1 MQNLIAVQIILVGV
15 WICQQQMLSQSQII
29 AYVKNV
35 QRKLMTRKL
44 EELFDLPENE
54 GLTEE
59 VVPDNIPKPTPE
71 NNPIMQN
78 TLSELDKVQA
88 ALPQVRGLEASDTEM
103 DELANKATKGFDDM
117 MDLGMNVDSRWA
129 SDIFGVASQMLGHAI
144 TAKTAKLNKKLKMV
158 DLQLKKA
165 NLDQKAGTN
174 KDTTVDGTGV
184 VLDRNALLDRL
195 LSKNKDEK

>member
-1 MQNLIAVQIILVGV
+1 
-15 WICQQQMLSQSQII
+15 
-29 AYVKNV
+29 
-35 QRKLMTRKL
+35 MTKKL
-44 EELFDLPENE
+44 EELFDLPTDE

-59 VVPDNIPKPTPE
+59 VVPDNVPEPTPE
-71 NNPIMQN
+71 NNSIMQN

-103 DELANKATKGFDDM
+103 DDLADKATKGFDDM

-129 SDIFGVASQMLGHAI
+129 SDIFGVASTMLGHAI

-165 NLDQKAGTN
+165 NLDQKASVN
-174 KDTTVDGTGV
+174 KEETVNGTGV

-195 LSKNKDEK
+195 LNKDKETK

>member
-1 MQNLIAVQIILVGV
+1 
-15 WICQQQMLSQSQII
+15 
-29 AYVKNV
+29 
-35 QRKLMTRKL
+35 MTKKL
-44 EELFDLPENE
+44 EELFELPTDV

-59 VVPDNIPKPTPE
+59 VLPDNVPEATPE

-88 ALPQVRGLEASDTEM
+88 ALPLVRGLEASDTEM
-103 DELANKATKGFDDM
+103 DDLADKATKGFDDM

-129 SDIFGVASQMLGHAI
+129 SDIFGVASTMLGHAI

-165 NLDQKAGTN
+165 NLDQKASVNQDETL
-174 KDTTVDGTGV
+174 DGTGV
-184 VLDRNALLDRL
+184 ILDRNALLDRL
-195 LSKNKDEK
+195 LNKDKEEK

>member
-1 MQNLIAVQIILVGV
+1 
-15 WICQQQMLSQSQII
+15 
-29 AYVKNV
+29 
-35 QRKLMTRKL
+35 MTRKL
-44 EELFDLPENE
+44 EELFELPTDTVED
-54 GLTEE
+54 GLPDE
-59 VVPDNIPKPTPE
+59 VTPDNVPEAKPE
-71 NNPIMQN
+71 NNAVMQN

-88 ALPQVRGLEASDTEM
+88 ALPLVRGLEASDTEM
-103 DELANKATKGFDDM
+103 DDLAGKAVKGYEDM

-165 NLDQKAGTN
+165 NLDQKVIANTE
-174 KDTTVDGTGV
+174 DIATGTGV

-195 LSKNKDEK
+195 LNKDKEEK

>member
-1 MQNLIAVQIILVGV
+1 
-15 WICQQQMLSQSQII
+15 
-29 AYVKNV
+29 
-35 QRKLMTRKL
+35 MTRKL
-44 EELFDLPENE
+44 EELFELPTDTVED
-54 GLTEE
+54 GLPDE
-59 VVPDNIPKPTPE
+59 VTPDNVPEAKPE
-71 NNPIMQN
+71 NNPVMQN

-88 ALPQVRGLEASDTEM
+88 ALPLVRGLEASDTEM
-103 DELANKATKGFDDM
+103 DDLAGKAVKGYEDM

-165 NLDQKAGTN
+165 NLDQKVAIVN
-174 KDTTVDGTGV
+174 DETVNGTGV

-195 LSKNKDEK
+195 LNNNKEEKNSN

>member
-1 MQNLIAVQIILVGV
+1 
-15 WICQQQMLSQSQII
+15 
-29 AYVKNV
+29 
-35 QRKLMTRKL
+35 
-44 EELFDLPENE
+44 
-54 GLTEE
+54 
-59 VVPDNIPKPTPE
+59 
-71 NNPIMQN
+71 MQN

-103 DELANKATKGFDDM
+103 DDLAGKAVKGYEDM

-165 NLDQKAGTN
+165 NLDQKAKAN
-174 KDTTVDGTGV
+174 SEETVDGTGV

-195 LSKNKDEK
+195 LNDNKEQKNSN

>member
-1 MQNLIAVQIILVGV
+1 M
-15 WICQQQMLSQSQII
+15 
-29 AYVKNV
+29 
-35 QRKLMTRKL
+35 
-44 EELFDLPENE
+44 FDLPTDE

-59 VVPDNIPKPTPE
+59 VVPDNVPEPTPE

-103 DELANKATKGFDDM
+103 DDLADKATKGFDDM

-129 SDIFGVASQMLGHAI
+129 SDIFGVASTMLGHAI

-165 NLDQKAGTN
+165 NLDQKASVN
-174 KDTTVDGTGV
+174 KEETVDGTGV

-195 LSKNKDEK
+195 LNKDKEEK

>member
-1 MQNLIAVQIILVGV
+1 
-15 WICQQQMLSQSQII
+15 
-29 AYVKNV
+29 
-35 QRKLMTRKL
+35 MTKKL
-44 EELFDLPENE
+44 EELFELPTED
-54 GLTEE
+54 GLPDE
-59 VVPDNIPKPTPE
+59 VTPDNVPEAKPE

-103 DELANKATKGFDDM
+103 DNLADKATKGFDDL

-129 SDIFGVASQMLGHAI
+129 SDIFGVASTMLGHAI

-165 NLDQKAGTN
+165 NLDQKVIANTE
-174 KDTTVDGTGV
+174 DIATGTGV

-195 LSKNKDEK
+195 LNKDKEEK

>member
-1 MQNLIAVQIILVGV
+1 
-15 WICQQQMLSQSQII
+15 
-29 AYVKNV
+29 
-35 QRKLMTRKL
+35 MTKKL
-44 EELFDLPENE
+44 EELFELPTED
-54 GLTEE
+54 GLSDE
-59 VVPDNIPKPTPE
+59 VTPDNVPEAKPE

-103 DELANKATKGFDDM
+103 DDLADKATKGFDDM

-129 SDIFGVASQMLGHAI
+129 SDIFGVASTMLGHAI

-165 NLDQKAGTN
+165 NLDQKVIANTE
-174 KDTTVDGTGV
+174 DIATGTGV

-195 LSKNKDEK
+195 LNKDKEEK

>member
-1 MQNLIAVQIILVGV
+1 
-15 WICQQQMLSQSQII
+15 
-29 AYVKNV
+29 
-35 QRKLMTRKL
+35 MTKKL
-44 EELFDLPENE
+44 EELFDLPTDE

-59 VVPDNIPKPTPE
+59 VTPDNVPEAVPE
-71 NNPIMQN
+71 NNEIMQN

-88 ALPQVRGLEASDTEM
+88 ALPQVRGLEASDNEM
-103 DELANKATKGFDDM
+103 DELAEKATKGFDDL

-129 SDIFGVASQMLGHAI
+129 SDIFGVASTMLGHAI

-165 NLDQKAGTN
+165 NLDQKANTN
-174 KDTTVDGTGV
+174 KEETVDGTGV

-195 LSKNKDEK
+195 LSKDKETK

>member
-1 MQNLIAVQIILVGV
+1 
-15 WICQQQMLSQSQII
+15 
-29 AYVKNV
+29 
-35 QRKLMTRKL
+35 MTKKL
-44 EELFDLPENE
+44 EELFDLPSDE
-54 GLTEE
+54 GLSEE
-59 VVPDNIPKPTPE
+59 VVPDNVPEPTPE

-103 DELANKATKGFDDM
+103 DDLADKATKGFDEM

-129 SDIFGVASQMLGHAI
+129 SDIFGVASTMLGHAI

-165 NLDQKAGTN
+165 NLDQKASVN
-174 KDTTVDGTGV
+174 KEETVDGTGV

-195 LSKNKDEK
+195 LNKDKEEK

>member
-1 MQNLIAVQIILVGV
+1 
-15 WICQQQMLSQSQII
+15 
-29 AYVKNV
+29 
-35 QRKLMTRKL
+35 MTKKL
-44 EELFDLPENE
+44 EELFELPTNTVED
-54 GLTEE
+54 GLPDE
-59 VVPDNIPKPTPE
+59 VTPDNVPEAKPE

-103 DELANKATKGFDDM
+103 DDLADKATKGFDDL

-129 SDIFGVASQMLGHAI
+129 SDIFGVASTMLGHAI

-165 NLDQKAGTN
+165 NLDQKVIANTE
-174 KDTTVDGTGV
+174 DIATGTGV

-195 LSKNKDEK
+195 LNKDKEEK

>member
-1 MQNLIAVQIILVGV
+1 
-15 WICQQQMLSQSQII
+15 
-29 AYVKNV
+29 
-35 QRKLMTRKL
+35 MTKKL
-44 EELFDLPENE
+44 EELFELPTNTVED
-54 GLTEE
+54 GLPDE
-59 VVPDNIPKPTPE
+59 VTPDNVPEAKPE
-71 NNPIMQN
+71 NNIVMQN

-103 DELANKATKGFDDM
+103 DDLADKATKGFDDL

-129 SDIFGVASQMLGHAI
+129 SDIFGVASTMLGHAI

-165 NLDQKAGTN
+165 NLDQKVIANTE
-174 KDTTVDGTGV
+174 DIATGTGV

-195 LSKNKDEK
+195 LNKDKEEK

>member
-1 MQNLIAVQIILVGV
+1 
-15 WICQQQMLSQSQII
+15 
-29 AYVKNV
+29 
-35 QRKLMTRKL
+35 MTKKL
-44 EELFDLPENE
+44 EELFDLPTDE

-59 VVPDNIPKPTPE
+59 VVPDNVPEPPPE

-103 DELANKATKGFDDM
+103 DDLADKATKGFDDM

-129 SDIFGVASQMLGHAI
+129 SDIFGVASTMLGHAI

-165 NLDQKAGTN
+165 NLDQKASVN
-174 KDTTVDGTGV
+174 KEETVDGTGV

-195 LSKNKDEK
+195 LSKDKETK

>member
-1 MQNLIAVQIILVGV
+1 
-15 WICQQQMLSQSQII
+15 
-29 AYVKNV
+29 
-35 QRKLMTRKL
+35 MTKKL
-44 EELFDLPENE
+44 EELFELPTDD
-54 GLTEE
+54 GLAEQE
-59 VVPDNIPKPTPE
+59 VPDNVPEPTPE

-103 DELANKATKGFDDM
+103 DDLATKATKGFDDM

-165 NLDQKAGTN
+165 NLDQKAISNTEEIA
-174 KDTTVDGTGV
+174 TGTGV

-195 LSKNKDEK
+195 LNKDKEEK